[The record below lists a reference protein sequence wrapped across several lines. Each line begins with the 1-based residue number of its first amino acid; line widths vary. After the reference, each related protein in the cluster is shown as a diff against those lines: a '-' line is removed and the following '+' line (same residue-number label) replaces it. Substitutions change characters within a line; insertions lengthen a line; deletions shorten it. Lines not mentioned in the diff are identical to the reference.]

1 MADRG
6 RNFELPSARPSRW
19 PAAGALALAA
29 LLLVGEALLPGRL
42 FLPLHPADFPDWRA
56 GADARGL
63 HAHPHP
69 DWCMSDVL
77 HLLAPGL
84 AVNQRAAAEGRL
96 PLWDDGQALG
106 VPHLHQVHYA
116 VLYPPAGL
124 PLALGWSGLAWMA
137 LLHLLAAGLGM
148 LLYLDALG
156 RSRTASLLGALAFLG
171 SAWLTAR
178 LHSFPVAGAAVW
190 LPWVLWGLE
199 RASQAAVPDGAP
211 PGTHAPRSPARRYLA
226 AAALALA
233 LSLLA
238 GFPQVSL
245 WILALAGV
253 FELLRVGSAL
263 RHGRLWAGNLARA
276 AAALLLGLAL
286 AAPQLLPTLDYV
298 LHDGLRG
305 AQSPEVVAADALDPP
320 LLWHLLVPDR
330 YATGALTGAHPLAL
344 QDLPAA
350 RNPAAV
356 NRAEVSLGVGVTGL
370 LLALLAL
377 VFGRGWRTRACAA
390 LAVGVIVLLCWPDA
404 LRVAAGVVPLLRFGS
419 PRRLLLLS
427 TFALCVLAAG
437 GLDLARGRRL
447 PVTVTAWCLAVL
459 LAGAALVARLT
470 VPSAQLEQDVAG
482 WAGRL
487 AAQLAQ
493 PGLDARGLLQLVPAE
508 NFGIAAER
516 AATGA
521 LVALVAACAAILLFR
536 PRRRPTARGWT
547 TRAQRSPGLLA
558 WLLAA
563 ELLATAFPLLRAAHA
578 AAVARDPASLARLD
592 GLDAP
597 PLVQA
602 VRAVGPEGPAP
613 LRIARLGD
621 EPPWLRPNF
630 AGLFGLSD
638 LSCYAPMVPRRTSEL
653 LEAVDPG
660 VTLSGSALGALRRP
674 EALASP
680 LLDLLGVRALLTSR
694 SDTDPL
700 PAGWREAARVGEV
713 RVLAN
718 DDALPPVFMVH
729 AVQVVPDSA
738 GRLARLAAPGFAPA
752 RLVVLEQEPP
762 FPLAP
767 TPPAGTRAC
776 ELAAWSP
783 GRIAVHVAAGPRGL
797 LVVPVGWHA
806 GWRAEAG
813 GEPLPVLRAD
823 HALLAVA
830 LAGREDVV
838 VQLTF
843 DPPLV
848 DAGLALGVAALLGAL
863 ALLAWPTRRSAPGAG
878 AA

>member
-1 MADRG
+1 MPA
-6 RNFELPSARPSRW
+6 ARPSRW

-29 LLLVGEALLPGRL
+29 LLLAGESLLPGRL
-42 FLPLHPADFPDWRA
+42 FVPLHPADFPDWRA
-56 GADARGL
+56 GADARELRG
-63 HAHPHP
+63 HPHP

-106 VPHLHQVHYA
+106 LPHLHQVHYA
-116 VLYPPAGL
+116 VLYPPAWL
-124 PLALGWSGLAWMA
+124 PLLLGWDGLAWMA

-156 RSRTASLLGALAFLG
+156 RSRTAALLGALAFLG

-199 RASQAAVPDGAP
+199 RAAQAGQPDGAP
-211 PGTHAPRSPARRYLA
+211 PGARAPRSPPRRYLA

-245 WILALAGV
+245 WILALAAG
-253 FELLRVGSAL
+253 FEVLRTGSAL
-263 RHGRLWAGNLARA
+263 RHGRRWAGTLARA
-276 AAALLLGLAL
+276 AGALALGVAL
-286 AAPQLLPTLDYV
+286 AAPQLLPTLDY
-298 LHDGLRG
+298 LRHDGLRG
-305 AQSPEVVAADALDPP
+305 AQTPEVVAADALDPP

-344 QDLPAA
+344 QDVPAA
-350 RNPAAV
+350 RHPAAV

-370 LLALLAL
+370 LLALLA
-377 VFGRGWRTRACAA
+377 VAFGRGWRTRACAA
-390 LAVGVIVLLCWPDA
+390 LAVGVLVLLFWPAA
-404 LRVAAGVVPLLRFGS
+404 LRAGATALPLLRFGS
-419 PRRLLLLS
+419 PRRLALLS

-447 PVTVTAWCLAVL
+447 AVTVTAWCLGVL
-459 LAGAALVARLT
+459 LGGAALVARLG
-470 VPSAQLEQDVAG
+470 VPSAQLEQDVHA

-493 PGLDARGLLQLVPAE
+493 PGVDAAALLQLVPPE
-508 NFGIAAER
+508 NFRVAAER

-521 LVALVAACAAILLFR
+521 LVALVAGCAAVVLFR
-536 PRRRPTARGWT
+536 PRRRDTAQGWT
-547 TRAQRSPGLLA
+547 TRVRGSPALLA
-558 WLLAA
+558 WLLAG
-563 ELLATAFPLLRAAHA
+563 ELLATAIPLLRAGRTEA
-578 AAVARDPASLARLD
+578 LAREPAALARID
-592 GLDAP
+592 GLDVP

-602 VRAVGPEGPAP
+602 VRAVGPDGPAP
-613 LRIARLGD
+613 LRLARLGD

-653 LEAVDPG
+653 LEALDPG
-660 VTLSGSALGALRRP
+660 ITLSGSALGGLRRP
-674 EALASP
+674 EALDSP
-680 LLDLLGVRALLTSR
+680 LLDLLGVRVLLTDR
-694 SDTDPL
+694 DDVEPL
-700 PAGWREAARVGEV
+700 PGGWREAARVGGV

-718 DDALPPVFMVH
+718 DGALPPAFVVH
-729 AVQVVPDSA
+729 AAQVVPDAA
-738 GRLARLAAPGFAPA
+738 GRLARLAEPGFEPA
-752 RLVVLEQEPP
+752 RLVLLEEEPP

-767 TPPAGTRAC
+767 TPPAGSRAAT
-776 ELAAWSP
+776 LAAWSP
-783 GRIAVHVAAGPRGL
+783 GRIEVQVAAGPRGL

-806 GWRAEAG
+806 GWRASAG
-813 GEPLPVLRAD
+813 GQPLPVLRAD

-830 LAGREDVV
+830 LAGREDVAV
-838 VQLTF
+838 HLTF

-848 DAGLALGVAALLGAL
+848 DAGLLLGAL
-863 ALLAWPTRRSAPGAG
+863 ALLGVLALLAWPVRRATRGP
-878 AA
+878 AAA